1 MRYTT
6 SRGSFCF
13 SHYSAELHHRQNKPN
28 RTTQEALVH
37 HRTATGAQAAAVS
50 WHQGRRRFSVQSFH
64 DPRLSPG
71 TTRVTQNQFTLLAVH
86 SDILCVD
93 GGFSGSTRYCEHAWS
108 DQPGAIPTGKKSFW
122 HLESEGLLWLKN
134 SLHAQNRLTWVEVL
148 EVPGLAFVPN
158 YPTALF
164 SHPRSRRNQNPRLYS
179 GRRLETGGK
188 KGFLNW
194 TQPQKVVVLSGE
206 RPTWVARNC

>member
-1 MRYTT
+1 M

-28 RTTQEALVH
+28 WTTQEALVH

-108 DQPGAIPTGKKSFW
+108 DQPGAIPTGKKIFLTPWIWKSALAQEFPARTEQADTGGSTRSARACICAQ
-122 HLESEGLLWLKN
+122 LPYSAIFSPKEQKESESTSVQRQKTWDRGEKRLPELDTTSEGGCALW
-134 SLHAQNRLTWVEVL
+134 R
-148 EVPGLAFVPN
+148 
-158 YPTALF
+158 
-164 SHPRSRRNQNPRLYS
+164 
-179 GRRLETGGK
+179 ETDLSGK
-188 KGFLNW
+188 KL
-194 TQPQKVVVLSGE
+194 L
-206 RPTWVARNC
+206 ACL